1 MPKSRLAPIICFAAA
16 VAAVPAGL
24 AGAASSRQSPRVSAS
39 RTETLHVY
47 DAPERFVLT
56 GPNGKTI
63 KLSSKQPGPGDVL
76 DVYSLEYVGN
86 HSHHAAHS
94 SMSAHLRCVFGKGQS
109 EPTCESDIAI
119 DGSLLVFHGNTLA
132 GGTGIYAGATGR
144 VLSNK
149 TIGKTNDADIVA
161 RITTH

>member
-1 MPKSRLAPIICFAAA
+1 MLKKRLAPVVCCAAA
-16 VAAVPAGL
+16 LAAIPTL
-24 AGAASSRQSPRVSAS
+24 ASATSSQQSPRVSTPH
-39 RTETLHVY
+39 TETLHVY
-47 DAPERFVLT
+47 DAPEKVVLT
-56 GPNGKTI
+56 GPNGTVI
-63 KLSSKQPGPGDVL
+63 TDPSQQPGRGDLL

-94 SMSAHLRCVFGKGQS
+94 SMSAHVRCVIGHGQ
-109 EPTCESDIAI
+109 PTCESDIAI
-119 DGSLLVFHGNTLA
+119 GGSLLVFHGNTLV
-132 GGTGIYAGATGR
+132 GGTGPYAGATGR

>member
-1 MPKSRLAPIICFAAA
+1 MLKKRLAPMICCAAA
-16 VAAVPAGL
+16 VAAVPAL
-24 AGAASSRQSPRVSAS
+24 ASTTSSGQRAHVSAAHT
-39 RTETLHVY
+39 RTLHVY
-47 DAPERFVLT
+47 DTPEKVVLT
-56 GPNGKTI
+56 GPNGKPI
-63 KLSSKQPGPGDVL
+63 KNQSQQPGPGDVL

-94 SMSAHLRCVFGKGQS
+94 SMSAHLRCVFGKG

-119 DGSLLVFHGNTLA
+119 GGSLLVFHGNTLV
-132 GGTGIYAGATGR
+132 GGTGPYVGATGR

-149 TIGKTNDADIVA
+149 TIGQTNDADIVA